1 MNTGFSFTAFLA
13 IIFAYQGIVD
23 PINGKN
29 LSSQN
34 YTGKGIVVEG
44 NKNIVNL
51 GHDKEIKTAL
61 SQIQKS
67 LASLEEKIS
76 AMQPS
81 RRGK

>member
-13 IIFAYQGIVD
+13 IMFAYQSIVG
-23 PINGKN
+23 PINGKK

-51 GHDKEIKTAL
+51 GHGKEIKTAL

-76 AMQPS
+76 EMHPN
-81 RRGK
+81 RCGK